1 MKLLK
6 IATTMSFMAVFAFV
20 ATNYDH
26 LYSNT
31 VVKTE
36 VLEKA
41 KGVTLEEA
49 LAPAPVPVPA
59 PTTAPKP
66 KPNVY
71 KTAPEPSK
79 SKSPGGSVMG
89 EVYDGP
95 GFKSAPKKET
105 TRPPDVYKSDPPPQK
120 PVVVYV
126 PTPKPEPDVITI
138 TSKSEYNDYVKGAAG
153 TAVGWAV
160 KEICAWLLGLMR
172 ILFRRGFA

>member
-31 VVKTE
+31 VTKTE
-36 VLEKA
+36 IQEKA
-41 KGVTLEEA
+41 KGVTQEEA
-49 LAPAPVPVPA
+49 LAPTPVPVPA
-59 PTTAPKP
+59 PASIPKSKP
-66 KPNVY
+66 K
-71 KTAPEPSK
+71 TETELSK

-138 TSKSEYNDYVKGAAG
+138 TSKSEYSDYVKGAAG

-160 KEICAWLLGLMR
+160 KEICTWLLGLMR
-172 ILFRRGFA
+172 ILFRRSFA